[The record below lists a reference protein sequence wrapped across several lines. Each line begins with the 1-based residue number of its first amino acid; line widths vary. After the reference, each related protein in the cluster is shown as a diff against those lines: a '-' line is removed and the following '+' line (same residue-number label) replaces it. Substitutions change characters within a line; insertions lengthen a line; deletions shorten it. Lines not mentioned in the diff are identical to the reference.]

1 MLGRKEM
8 PCVGMKYVAAMPV
21 GHDRSLGG
29 AGTPGA
35 YEDVTAGAGDVD
47 ESPKKGPPSRL

>member
-1 MLGRKEM
+1 M